1 MFSLHVRV
9 ALRSELGQRL
19 AYLQHIAALAV
30 IEGVRSLPG
39 CQVRA
44 DKIRIPYFAAVIE
57 KQILTQ
63 NLDIFIHKMWIFDV
77 SDTYFYLII

>member
-9 ALRSELGQRL
+9 GLKSELGQRL

-44 DKIRIPYFAAVIE
+44 HKIRIPYFAAVIG
-57 KQILTQ
+57 KLILAK
-63 NLDIFIHKMWIFDV
+63 NLVVFIHKMWIFDV
-77 SDTYFYLII
+77 SDT

>member
-57 KQILTQ
+57 KQILA
-63 NLDIFIHKMWIFDV
+63 
-77 SDTYFYLII
+77 